1 MLEEQLTLE
10 TLSIT
15 PDSLYSKVT
24 KTNHHYSLEQGWSP
38 NLKDTINIRSVFRYD
53 NLLSLS
59 DDEFIFCTSLQVT
72 INKTIYSFYLKTRTS
87 KSYGDPRGLSLH
99 NLVDS
104 LSNNEIRLGFEFM
117 KHVATKVIVKIED
130 ISHM

>member
-1 MLEEQLTLE
+1 MLEEQFTLE

-24 KTNHHYSLEQGWSP
+24 KTNHHYSLEQEW
-38 NLKDTINIRSVFRYD
+38 NLKDTINIRSVSSYD

-72 INKTIYSFYLKTRTS
+72 ISKTIYSFYLKTRTS

-99 NLVDS
+99 NLVDC
-104 LSNNEIRLGFEFM
+104 LSNNEIQLGFEFM